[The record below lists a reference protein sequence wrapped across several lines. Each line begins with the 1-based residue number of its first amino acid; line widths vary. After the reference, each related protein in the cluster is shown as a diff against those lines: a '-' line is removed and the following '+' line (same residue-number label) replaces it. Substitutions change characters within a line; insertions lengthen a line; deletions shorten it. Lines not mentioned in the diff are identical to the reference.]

1 MEENS
6 PKKEDYGVI
15 KIADDVIATIAGLAA
30 MEVEGVAGMAG
41 GVTSGITEM
50 LGKKNMT
57 KGVKLD
63 VNDKDVAVDLYLVE
77 RFGVKIPALAHDI
90 QNKVKQAIETMTGLK
105 TREVNVHVQGV
116 TFGTKDKDVLEA
128 ESRTE
133 QQI

>member
-63 VNDKDVAVDLYLVE
+63 VNDKDVAVDLYLVV

-128 ESRTE
+128 ESRNE

>member
-63 VNDKDVAVDLYLVE
+63 VNDKDVAVDLYDQYRKHPYAAYFLYRKSAKGKSRASE
-77 RFGVKIPALAHDI
+77 QRCPK
-90 QNKVKQAIETMTGLK
+90 AI
-105 TREVNVHVQGV
+105 
-116 TFGTKDKDVLEA
+116 
-128 ESRTE
+128 
-133 QQI
+133 